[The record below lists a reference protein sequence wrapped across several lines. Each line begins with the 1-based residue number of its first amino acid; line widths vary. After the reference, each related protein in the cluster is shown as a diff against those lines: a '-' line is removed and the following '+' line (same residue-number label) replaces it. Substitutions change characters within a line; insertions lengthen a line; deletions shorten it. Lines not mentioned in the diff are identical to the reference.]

1 MELLCNLAAAFA
13 TAMLAGMG
21 VGGGGLLVLYLAFF
35 SALSQQEA
43 QGVNLLCFLCS
54 AGAGL
59 AVHLKKRKLR
69 FPVLALFA
77 GAALLTAIPGSIL
90 AGKIASSLLR
100 RLFGALMAA
109 GGLWSLFSGKE
120 SRHRRR

>member
-1 MELLCNLAAAFA
+1 MKLLWNLAAAFG

-35 SALSQQEA
+35 SSLSQQEA
-43 QGVNLLCFLCS
+43 QGINLLCFLCS

-59 AVHLKKRKLR
+59 LVHLKKRKLR

-77 GAALLTAIPGSIL
+77 MAALVTAIPGSFFAQKL
-90 AGKIASSLLR
+90 SSSLLR
-100 RLFGALMAA
+100 RLFGGLMA
-109 GGLWSLFSGKE
+109 GSGIWSLFSGKE